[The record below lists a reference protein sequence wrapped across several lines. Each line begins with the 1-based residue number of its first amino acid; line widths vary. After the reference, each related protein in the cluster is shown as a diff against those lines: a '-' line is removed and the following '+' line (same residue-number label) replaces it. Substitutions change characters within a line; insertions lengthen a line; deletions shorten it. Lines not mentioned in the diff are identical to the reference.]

1 MRNSA
6 ASDVIPSASKPVR
19 HADRTTA
26 IESRRRA
33 VILEGFEPAR
43 NNWLEQSW
51 LRCMSAGQHPDSDA
65 VFQVA
70 TRALAQNA
78 IDEQHQLIQAAKP
91 VMMSLAKTIA
101 NTQYFAVLTDS
112 LGVVLDAQGDIDR
125 SDRRASQIT
134 TTGIDLSERSIGT
147 TAIGAALSECK
158 PVWLHQGEH
167 FLSSNRIYS
176 CAGAPIFGLN
186 NTCVGMLDLTG
197 IEVPERR
204 ELVHLAVRSAKNI
217 QNSLLRQE
225 FFGHHDTQLL
235 QIQWS
240 GVAFDNHS
248 DGLIA
253 ISSDGQIQA
262 FNQAACDWLPTL
274 ATQVDQSC
282 EDLFAMTKAQFFDQ
296 LNKHPHCVTLA
307 LWSGLQISARWSA
320 AETAIASEAPI
331 KTVQAELIRR
341 AMRLAR
347 GNVASA
353 AKALGISRA
362 TLYRKLHHGPSTKG

>member
-1 MRNSA
+1 MRNNAVSDIVPSESRSA
-6 ASDVIPSASKPVR
+6 R
-19 HADRTTA
+19 HSDRTTA

-51 LRCMSAGQHPDSDA
+51 LRCMSSGQNPDSNA
-65 VFQVA
+65 VFQMA

-91 VMMSLAKTIA
+91 VMMSLAKAIA

-125 SDRRASQIT
+125 SDQRASQIT

-147 TAIGAALSECK
+147 TAIATALSECK

-204 ELVHLAVRSAKNI
+204 ELVHLAVRSAKDI

-235 QIQWS
+235 QIQWN

-253 ISSDGQIQA
+253 ISADGQIQA
-262 FNQAACDWLPTL
+262 FNQAACDWLPAL
-274 ATQVDQSC
+274 ATQIDQGC
-282 EDLFAMTKAQFFDQ
+282 EDLFAMTKAQFFDH
-296 LNKHPHCVTLA
+296 LNKHPHCVSLP
-307 LWSGLQISARWSA
+307 LWSGLQISASWCA
-320 AETAIASEAPI
+320 AETSISVEAPI

-341 AMRLAR
+341 AMRVAR

-353 AKALGISRA
+353 AQALGISRA
-362 TLYRKLHHGPSTKG
+362 TLYRKLHHGPQSKD